1 MARHLLL
8 MLARHPTGEAIMET
22 EKLGTYNW
30 HEQRNTDYLR
40 RPMTLAEY
48 RAIQKWLKECD
59 LKLKSLKEQTI

>member
-1 MARHLLL
+1 
-8 MLARHPTGEAIMET
+8 MET